1 MKHVYAV
8 FITLFFAAVVHA
20 QVGIGTASPTSTL
33 DLRGSFSP
41 AYRGFTASTT
51 LTSTDYTSI
60 FTGTSA
66 ATVTLPDATTCTGR
80 LYVIKNYSAT
90 TPAPALTVATT
101 STQQIDGYSSWILDV
116 TNEVFA
122 VVSDGAN
129 WEVQNLSTPA
139 PGGGSSSGT
148 SWVQGGNTMAG
159 TKSIGTINSYDMPF
173 ITSNTE
179 RMRITSSGAVGIG
192 STAFSTH
199 AEALLVYQNNNS
211 YNVIGGKGNLNNY
224 LQLNIQN
231 LNSGSNASSD
241 IVATADNGTE
251 TSNYVD
257 MGINSSGYNNGGIT
271 AGANNAYLYSQAN
284 DFVFGNA
291 TSGKNLLF
299 FTTDGNTTAER
310 MRISPAGLV
319 GIGSSSFSASPEAL
333 LVYQDSSSSFN
344 VIGGKG
350 SLNNYLQLNI
360 QNKSNGANAS
370 SDLVAT
376 ADNGNENANYVDL
389 GINSSG
395 YNTSSITGGINN
407 AYLYSQANDFVIGNG
422 ANNHNLIFYT
432 TASSTGTE
440 RMRITS
446 AGKVGINNTSPAA
459 TLDVAGTVK
468 VGTAGTVL
476 NSIIR
481 FTGQSITD
489 NTGFTNGQART
500 ETLTLSGVNQYASV
514 IVTPRSAL
522 AAGLGIAY
530 AYASAANTVTVVINN
545 TSGSS
550 LSLGTVL
557 FDITVI
563 Q

>member
-8 FITLFFAAVVHA
+8 FITLFSAAVVHA

-101 STQQIDGYSSWILDV
+101 SSQQIDGYSSWILDV
-116 TNEVFA
+116 TNEVVA

-139 PGGGSSSGT
+139 PGGGSSGGT

-159 TKSIGTINSYDMPF
+159 TKSIGTINGYDMPF

-211 YNVIGGKGNLNNY
+211 YNVIGGKGN
-224 LQLNIQN
+224 
-231 LNSGSNASSD
+231 
-241 IVATADNGTE
+241 
-251 TSNYVD
+251 
-257 MGINSSGYNNGGIT
+257 
-271 AGANNAYLYSQAN
+271 
-284 DFVFGNA
+284 
-291 TSGKNLLF
+291 
-299 FTTDGNTTAER
+299 
-310 MRISPAGLV
+310 
-319 GIGSSSFSASPEAL
+319 
-333 LVYQDSSSSFN
+333 
-344 VIGGKG
+344 
-350 SLNNYLQLNI
+350 LNNYLQLNI

-446 AGKVGINNTSPAA
+446 AGNVGVNNTSPAA

-481 FTGQSITD
+481 FTNQVITD
-489 NTGFTNGQART
+489 NNQITYNQTAT
-500 ETLTLSGVNQYASV
+500 ETLTLNGVKQYASV
-514 IVTPRSAL
+514 VITPRSVL

-530 AYASAANTVTVVINN
+530 AYASATNTVTLVINN
-545 TSGSS
+545 ASGNN
-550 LSLGTVL
+550 LALGTVA